1 MPTAVK
7 PSVLAHLVDDIVIRQ
22 HNHTTSGI
30 VGWKCTLEVLAREGL
45 VEVAL
50 AVLQNDSYPSIGYML
65 KGGAN
70 GYEPATTLWELWDA
84 DVQGPGMNSRNH
96 IMFGSVGGWLY
107 KSLAGIT
114 PLAPGYARADVRPRG
129 IGVRNLSHLNAS
141 VATPHGEITLSW
153 RLVSAASATSAA
165 APPAQLS
172 LALRLPAG
180 VAARVAIPLLSTIT
194 EAGSG
199 SQSFSPAGQPR
210 GRLWEAGSL
219 VWSRGAFVA
228 GVRGISTTEATR
240 GGVVELEVA
249 SGSYQFMLTQ

>member
-1 MPTAVK
+1 MF
-7 PSVLAHLVDDIVIRQ
+7 
-22 HNHTTSGI
+22 
-30 VGWKCTLEVLAREGL
+30 
-45 VEVAL
+45 
-50 AVLQNDSYPSIGYML
+50 DS
-65 KGGAN
+65 
-70 GYEPATTLWELWDA
+70 
-84 DVQGPGMNSRNH
+84 
-96 IMFGSVGGWLY
+96 
-107 KSLAGIT
+107 
-114 PLAPGYARADVRPRG
+114 PRG
-129 IGVRNLSHLNAS
+129 SEPGPDA
-141 VATPHGEITLSW
+141 G
-153 RLVSAASATSAA
+153 SAASDCTGGNPPADASLGGVPPVPNNPPPPEIPA